1 MADVNRGNRPLSP
14 HLQVYRLPVA
24 AVTSILTRITG
35 HALVAGILL
44 LVWWLVATVS
54 SPGAF
59 AVADWVLR
67 SWIGFI
73 VLTGSAWA
81 LWYHTLAGIRHLF
94 YDAGIGLEIDQAR
107 NSSWAIIAGSVVLT
121 LITLIIFFVA

>member
-44 LVWWLVATVS
+44 LVWWLVAAVS